1 MIHRNA
7 VPGQIDY
14 FMTSFAFPTWLQYF
28 QSFKN
33 DALVKQMIVMAC
45 FNIWGDDDDKIPFN
59 YMHRLVQDAGY
70 ITSPDADRAA
80 EMVLLAISHI
90 TGLSRHV
97 ETFLFH
103 SEYSGPFHCTQ
114 DEYVSTY
121 CHMLTTCRRL
131 CNIKHLT
138 EFLDAWTSRLER
150 MVHTNKVFSTAHPDL
165 LKSLKS
171 EAQEFHDN
179 DMFIQQL
186 THLSHRC
193 LFSWFK
199 EIKCPHEIMDSW
211 QKAFEKARSST
222 LEGLTGY
229 SYFNCGSTCE
239 TCSLQ
244 LTRATGSS

>member
-1 MIHRNA
+1 MIHRNG
-7 VPGQIDY
+7 VPAQIDY

-45 FNIWGDDDDKIPFN
+45 FKFWGDDKIPFN

-80 EMVLLAISHI
+80 EMALLAISHI
-90 TGLSRHV
+90 IGLSRCV

-114 DEYVSTY
+114 DEYVGTY

-131 CNIKHLT
+131 CNIEHLT

-150 MVHTNKVFSTAHPDL
+150 MVHINKVFSTAHPDL

-179 DMFIQQL
+179 DMLIQQL

-199 EIKCPHEIMDSW
+199 VVKCPHDIMDLW

-229 SYFNCGSTCE
+229 SYFNCVTACE
-239 TCSLQ
+239 TCPLQ